1 MELSF
6 LLALHDWQSCAW
18 KDEGKKKHA
27 AGHEVGSTQT
37 PSGGERVEFMVC
49 PTGAADRVVYWML
62 CACKVENGYSF
73 TVKYQISEIC

>member
-1 MELSF
+1 MIGSH
-6 LLALHDWQSCAW
+6 AL
-18 KDEGKKKHA
+18 GKMKEKKPA

-49 PTGAADRVVYWML
+49 PTGAAERVVCWML
-62 CACKVENGYSF
+62 RAYKVENGYSV